1 MPDENPQRSNAMDV
15 AKEALN
21 EIRSHAREC
30 DLRYQSI
37 EASNSRIEAALTT
50 QAAEQRLAMS
60 AAATKQSSD
69 IGGLYK
75 LMWGLVLAFTGG
87 MFAIVLLMAFKH

>member
-1 MPDENPQRSNAMDV
+1 MTDGMESRATAMDV

-21 EIRSHAREC
+21 EIRSHTREC
-30 DLRYQSI
+30 DLRYQNI

-60 AAATKQSSD
+60 AAATKQSAD

-87 MFAIVLLMAFKH
+87 MFALVLLLAFKH

>member
-1 MPDENPQRSNAMDV
+1 MDM

-21 EIRSHAREC
+21 AISSHAREC
-30 DLRYQSI
+30 DLRYQNI
-37 EASNSRIEAALTT
+37 EASNARIEAALTT
-50 QAAEQRLAMS
+50 QSAEQRLALKE
-60 AAATKQSSD
+60 AAAKQSAD

-87 MFAIVLLMAFKH
+87 MFAIVLSMAFKH